1 MMKRTINCLT
11 AVAILGAGAAVA
23 AAPAGA
29 EPNGSPCQLGWS
41 NVEPRSCAQNNFNM
55 SPVFTLG
62 NGVCA
67 GMFSTG
73 GTAFD
78 GPLYQYSEAPGAS
91 HSVILRISQGFSPLG
106 NWAAQLLAC
115 DVNAIV
121 DWNNADTGQQGSV
134 TRFIPAGQ
142 SSTNPAIFP
151 VNTGPGRVHLTIR
164 TDRANIPANL
174 DVVVP

>member
-1 MMKRTINCLT
+1 MKRTINSLT

-29 EPNGSPCQLGWS
+29 EPGSPCQLGWS
-41 NVEPRSCAQNNFNM
+41 NVEPRSCVQNSFNTG
-55 SPVFTLG
+55 PVFTVG

-67 GMFSTG
+67 GMFSVG

-78 GPLYQYSEAPGAS
+78 GPLYQYSEAPGTS
-91 HSVILRISQGFSPLG
+91 HSVILRISQGFSLLG
-106 NWAAQLLAC
+106 NWAPTLLAC
-115 DVNAIV
+115 DVNAVI
-121 DWNNADTGQQGSV
+121 DWTNADTGQQGSV
-134 TRFIPAGQ
+134 TRFIAAGQ
-142 SSTNPAIFP
+142 SSTYPAIFP

-164 TDRANIPANL
+164 TDRPNVPVNL